1 MQRRHSVLGAD
12 IDAGAPRRVDQRIHE
27 AGADRIGLAL
37 RLIDRLA
44 GMRQRP
50 VERRTMHFPRH
61 RVADRNAA
69 ALVRGLV
76 GEGDTMGH
84 QPVVGRDVVVGE
96 GADDLAVV
104 VAIVRKS
111 VGLHHRPV
119 GEILEHQVG
128 RVVECRVSSARWFP
142 RQAAR
147 CRH

>member
-1 MQRRHSVLGAD
+1 
-12 IDAGAPRRVDQRIHE
+12 
-27 AGADRIGLAL
+27 
-37 RLIDRLA
+37 
-44 GMRQRP
+44 
-50 VERRTMHFPRH
+50 MHFPRH

-111 VGLHHRPV
+111 VGLHDRPV

-128 RVVECRVSSARWFP
+128 RVVNAMFLLRAGSAAKRHVAATDDCMAAEARLCLDHDDRCARFP
-142 RQAAR
+142 RHDGGGNAR
-147 CRH
+147 RA